1 MPARQTLLVVVA
13 VTAVSFAAIFI
24 RLAEAPS
31 LSIAFYRTALASAMF
46 APLALLRRREELRRL
61 SGRQLRIALAS
72 GLLLA
77 LHFAT
82 WIASLSLTSV
92 AASVVLVTSSPIF
105 VAAAGRILFGER
117 VTRATMT
124 GIFVGLI
131 GTVIVSGGDF
141 RLSPRAAAGDLLAIA
156 GAATAAGYLIAGRR
170 LRQEVSLLTYVALVY
185 SACAVLLLAAVVVTG
200 AALSGF
206 NARTWVMFVLLAVVA
221 QGIGHTL
228 FNYLLKEVEATFVAI
243 SVMAEPIG
251 STLLALLFFREI
263 PPWTAVVGGVLIL
276 AAIYVATVARGRG
289 KRGQL
294 EDVPV
299 PLE

>member
-228 FNYLLKEVEATFVAI
+228 LNYLLKEVEATFVAI